1 MDFGEELLVV
11 NMGTGRRWRC
21 AGGILALAAIGLT
34 ALSHVS
40 TRTELIGGYGG
51 GFESG
56 PSGPEKYFGSLPP
69 VVGPVMVTHTV
80 VPRTS
85 VR

>member
-1 MDFGEELLVV
+1 MLVAH
-11 NMGTGRRWRC
+11 MWERTGRRWRC
-21 AGGILALAAIGLT
+21 AAGILALAAIGLT

-40 TRTELIGGYGG
+40 TRTEFTELIGGYGG

-56 PSGPEKYFGSLPP
+56 PSGPEKYYGSLPP
-69 VVGPVMVTHTV
+69 VVGPVMVTQTV

>member
-1 MDFGEELLVV
+1 MWER
-11 NMGTGRRWRC
+11 TGRRWRC
-21 AGGILALAAIGLT
+21 AAGILALAAIGLT

-56 PSGPEKYFGSLPP
+56 PSGSEEYYGSLPSLP
-69 VVGPVMVTHTV
+69 LVVGPVMVTQTV